1 MHSGL
6 GKDPQPTGDKDLH
19 GDPVVLFLG
28 YLLTHERLGRRR
40 LARRMGLSEMTVR
53 LALDRLRNQGL
64 VELGA
69 KGAALTSKGY
79 EWFYP
84 VTVNVKG
91 VCALR
96 LVSLIRAPVALGAL
110 VDASASRP
118 PWWYRDLAV
127 REGGGELLLLSF
139 RSGELRFP
147 QTSEPVGARN
157 PEDTLRL
164 RRAFPHLT
172 EGELVVVVAGPDPG
186 VVGRG
191 LWRVIAALLFP
202 ESRP

>member
-1 MHSGL
+1 MYSGR
-6 GKDPQPTGDKDLH
+6 GKRSRLPGDKNLH
-19 GDPVVLFLG
+19 GDPVALFLG
-28 YLLTHERLGRRR
+28 YVLASGRLGRRC
-40 LARRMGLSEMTVR
+40 LARRMGLSEMTAR

-79 EWFYP
+79 EWFHP
-84 VTVNVKG
+84 VTAKVKG
-91 VCALR
+91 VCAVR

-127 REGGGELLLLSF
+127 REGSGELLLLSF

-157 PEDTLRL
+157 PEDAARL
-164 RRAFPHLT
+164 RRAFPHPA
-172 EGELVVVVAGPDPG
+172 EGDLVVVAAGPDPG
-186 VVGRG
+186 VVSRG

-202 ESRP
+202 ESL